1 VGGTTTARPFESNA
15 IELERRGVR
24 FLVRIITKMCE
35 AITSRMPVGYE
46 DETGFHYG
54 VAEARLI
61 PIRTGR
67 IPNRSPRETCLKARR
82 VAMRVPNFD
91 SADSRFLNGMLHPY
105 ILSGCRPNP
114 KSRVRYYTP
123 DSDLCGGGTGGS
135 SGPYRDQLLK
145 GNF

>member
-1 VGGTTTARPFESNA
+1 MNIFHERRTASGTTTARPFESNA

-24 FLVRIITKMCE
+24 FLVRIITKVCE

-67 IPNRSPRETCLKARR
+67 IPNRSPRETCFKARR
-82 VAMRVPNFD
+82 VAMRMPILIRV
-91 SADSRFLNGMLHPY
+91 DSRCLNGMYSSLHPGR
-105 ILSGCRPNP
+105 LSPE
-114 KSRVRYYTP
+114 S
-123 DSDLCGGGTGGS
+123 
-135 SGPYRDQLLK
+135 
-145 GNF
+145 